1 MRAETSLWI
10 WPFELEEKI
19 GEGGMGVVYRGRY
32 VKNDLRVAVKLI
44 PEEVADKTILAR
56 FEREVDL
63 LKNLRHPNIVHSFG
77 GVCEDKRRFYAMELV
92 DGGSLDTLL
101 KSRGGS
107 LPWEKAVEYAL
118 QMCAALQYAHEKKI
132 VHRDVKPANFL
143 LTKEGKLKLSDFG
156 LAIVASGNKL
166 TASGKTVGS
175 FRYMAPE
182 QIRGK
187 PETVAQTD
195 LYALGCV
202 LFQMI
207 VGEPPFDGTNAG
219 ELLNRHLSEPPRRVA
234 QLIPETPARLDE
246 LIDSLLSKDL
256 NDRPPS
262 AANVAATLQAVSL
275 TPHLGG
281 PTLPTEPAPS
291 KNEKRRPTVK
301 STSPKPTG
309 GGISLWTIILGLLA
323 VALGLYANA
332 LRNENRELKKAE
344 TLWIEEF
351 KTNQNNSR
359 PVAAVALGKLAKTSD
374 RAYETLTN
382 GLDSTDPV
390 IREWAA
396 AGLAETGGRAKPM
409 LPKLIS
415 MQKSDDNSLVRSRV
429 NSALSSVRNGE
440 APAETSWLG
449 WTIALGVLCA
459 IAAAGYIVYQ
469 RRTQSPA

>member
-44 PEEVADKTILAR
+44 PEEVGDKTILAR

-63 LKNLRHPNIVHSFG
+63 LKSLRHPNIVHSFG

-118 QMCAALQYAHEKKI
+118 QMCAALQYAHERKI

-219 ELLNRHLSEPPRRVA
+219 ELLNRHLSEPPRRVS

-246 LIDSLLSKDL
+246 LIDSLLAKDL

-262 AANVAATLQAVSL
+262 AANVAATLQAISL

-281 PTLPTEPAPS
+281 PKLPAEPAPS
-291 KNEKRRPTVK
+291 KIEKRRPPAKPT
-301 STSPKPTG
+301 TPRPTG
-309 GGISLWTIILGLLA
+309 GGISLWTVLFGLLA
-323 VALGLYANA
+323 VALGLYANSM
-332 LRNENRELKKAE
+332 RNANRELQKAE
-344 TLWIEEF
+344 ALWIEEF
-351 KTNQNNSR
+351 KTNKQNAR
-359 PVAAVALGKLAKTSD
+359 PAAAVALGKLSKTSD
-374 RAYETLTN
+374 RAYETLSE
-382 GLDSTDPV
+382 GIESPDPA
-390 IREWAA
+390 IRAWAV
-396 AGLAETGGRAKPM
+396 AGLAESGGRAKPL

-415 MQKSDDNSLVRSRV
+415 MQKSDDSSLVRARV
-429 NSALSSVRNGE
+429 NSALSRIRGGE
-440 APAETSWLG
+440 APSESSWFG
-449 WTIALGVLCA
+449 WMIALAVLCA
-459 IAAAGYIVYQ
+459 IGAAGYIVY
-469 RRTQSPA
+469 RRRALLQA